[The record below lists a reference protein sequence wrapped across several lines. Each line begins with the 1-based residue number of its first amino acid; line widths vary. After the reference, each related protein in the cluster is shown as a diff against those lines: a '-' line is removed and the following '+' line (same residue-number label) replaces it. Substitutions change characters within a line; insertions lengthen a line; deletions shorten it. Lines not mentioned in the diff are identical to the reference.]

1 VTLKNIIFLIIFTL
15 LSVYIAFLNPHEV
28 EVYLTQAF
36 SLHMPMVILLLGFIL
51 VGVIVAIVLN
61 WVLKVKSSWG
71 NLKSYFREKQNQK
84 RGQWC
89 ASHFEKAENALAGG
103 NLEKAKALF
112 NKVLEEFPNHVGA
125 LDGAGKIERLQGHTD
140 RALELHLKATQIDP
154 GNLKVLDHLA
164 EDYSHTGLSTKEI
177 QTLEKIRRVEPDSPV
192 VLSRIRDSY
201 LEKQDWK
208 NASEIQKRVISLTRD
223 KNQQAKEQRLSGQIT
238 YQKGLLHWEKG
249 QVDSAISEF
258 KKALRADDKCLPAYI
273 TLGDAFLKSGDK
285 KNAIKTWQ
293 SGLSFTHSPLCL
305 LRIQKVLQ
313 ESDNLKDLIK
323 IYQNAIQSSNNS
335 VKDKYVLLLGVL
347 YLEKGETEEA
357 IQVLETVKPEK
368 SVLHSILLANAYQQ
382 KQDNPKM
389 EEATLS
395 AFSIARESLSEVV
408 CGECKTSFEEWSSHC
423 PECKAWNSLS
433 PR

>member
-1 VTLKNIIFLIIFTL
+1 MTLKNIIFLIIFTL

-28 EVYLTQAF
+28 EVYLTQSF

-51 VGVIVAIVLN
+51 IGVLVTIVLN
-61 WVLKVKSSWG
+61 WALRVKSSFG
-71 NLKSYFREKQNQK
+71 NMKVYFRDKQNQK
-84 RGQWC
+84 RDQWC
-89 ASHFEKAENALAGG
+89 ASHFAKAENALAGE
-103 NLEKAKALF
+103 NFEKAKTLF

-125 LDGAGKIERLQGHTD
+125 LDGAGKIARLQGNTD

-154 GNLKVLDHLA
+154 GNLKVLNNLA
-164 EDYSHTGLSTKEI
+164 EDYSSAGLPAKEI
-177 QTLEKIRRVEPDSPV
+177 QMLEKIRRAEPDSPV

-201 LEKQDWK
+201 LLKQDWK
-208 NASEIQKRVISLTRD
+208 NASEIQKRIISLTRD
-223 KNQQAKEQRLSGQIT
+223 KNEQVKERQLSGQIF

-258 KKALRADDKCLPAYI
+258 KKALRVDEKCLPAYI
-273 TLGDAFLKSGDK
+273 TLGDAFLKSGNK

-293 SGLSFTHSPLCL
+293 AGLSFTHSPLCL

-313 ESDNLKDLIK
+313 ESDNLKDLVK
-323 IYQNAIQSSNNS
+323 IYQDAIQSSNNS
-335 VKDKYVLLLGVL
+335 VKDKYVQLLGIL

-357 IQVLETVKPEK
+357 IQVLKTGQPEK
-368 SVLHSILLANAYQQ
+368 SALHSILLANAYQQ

-389 EEATLS
+389 EEASQS
-395 AFSIARESLSEVV
+395 AFSIAKDSLFEVV
-408 CGECKTSFEEWSSHC
+408 CEKCKTSFAEWSSHC

>member
-1 VTLKNIIFLIIFTL
+1 M
-15 LSVYIAFLNPHEV
+15 E
-28 EVYLTQAF
+28 Q
-36 SLHMPMVILLLGFIL
+36 
-51 VGVIVAIVLN
+51 
-61 WVLKVKSSWG
+61 
-71 NLKSYFREKQNQK
+71 
-84 RGQWC
+84 
-89 ASHFEKAENALAGG
+89 
-103 NLEKAKALF
+103 
-112 NKVLEEFPNHVGA
+112 
-125 LDGAGKIERLQGHTD
+125 
-140 RALELHLKATQIDP
+140 
-154 GNLKVLDHLA
+154 
-164 EDYSHTGLSTKEI
+164 
-177 QTLEKIRRVEPDSPV
+177 DSPV